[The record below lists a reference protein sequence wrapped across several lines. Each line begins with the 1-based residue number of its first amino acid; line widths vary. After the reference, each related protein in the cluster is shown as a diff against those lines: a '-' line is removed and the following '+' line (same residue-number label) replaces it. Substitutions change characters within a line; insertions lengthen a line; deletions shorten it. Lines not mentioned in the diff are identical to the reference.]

1 MEWEWVVPQS
11 AWEVGTQ
18 EELTSAELQWG
29 RSAAHCSWDVGATSL
44 AASMGTITRPTA
56 GADGKASTWVK
67 ELAAAV
73 PVCSRRTFHS
83 GVTGGLGG
91 GKRQPVL
98 QPRGNQ

>member
-1 MEWEWVVPQS
+1 MEWEWVVPQWV
-11 AWEVGTQ
+11 WEVETQ
-18 EELTSAELQWG
+18 EELTSAELHWG
-29 RSAAHCSWDVGATSL
+29 RSAVPCCWDVGATSL
-44 AASMGTITRPTA
+44 AASMSTVYRPTA

-91 GKRQPVL
+91 KRQPVL
-98 QPRGNQ
+98 QPRSNQ